1 MTEFLAGVDSLDD
14 DDINEKTGRRVDLEC
29 TRTFLF
35 STIGT
40 DFFRK
45 VHTI

>member
-1 MTEFLAGVDSLDD
+1 MREFLVGVDSLDD
-14 DDINEKTGRRVDLEC
+14 DDINEKTGRRVDSEC

-35 STIGT
+35 RTIGT